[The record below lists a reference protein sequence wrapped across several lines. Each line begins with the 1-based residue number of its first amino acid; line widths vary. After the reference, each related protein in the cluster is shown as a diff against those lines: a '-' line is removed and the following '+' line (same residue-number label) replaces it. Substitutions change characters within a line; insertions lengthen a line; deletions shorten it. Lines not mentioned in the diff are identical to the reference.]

1 MPFSCRP
8 PGRAPRGRKR
18 GEFKVHRRVIIKD
31 NRQRR
36 NRPAQSHTLL
46 SSREPAGSLHA
57 TPYPHC
63 GGLAQLGPPARLSC
77 FHQPHLHVRY
87 LAPHRPSVPHLR
99 RCSKLLD
106 VVKVE
111 RLGACARATI
121 RRTVVRA
128 GAFGACSQTAHI
140 SARLR
145 SDASKRLDD
154 HWDDRCL
161 FVAQRII
168 VRAALATHPTTPIGM
183 VKGAIVALASASLDS

>member
-1 MPFSCRP
+1 MLDAHTQAINHVWSRQTPSQPQRTH
-8 PGRAPRGRKR
+8 R
-18 GEFKVHRRVIIKD
+18 EQIHRRVIIKD

-77 FHQPHLHVRY
+77 FHQPHFHVRN

-128 GAFGACSQTAHI
+128 GAFGACSH
-140 SARLR
+140 RY
-145 SDASKRLDD
+145 
-154 HWDDRCL
+154 
-161 FVAQRII
+161 
-168 VRAALATHPTTPIGM
+168 RAAIHRYRDHRCSSSVRTSY
-183 VKGAIVALASASLDS
+183 VGALKSDGWREKESLTGFSRS